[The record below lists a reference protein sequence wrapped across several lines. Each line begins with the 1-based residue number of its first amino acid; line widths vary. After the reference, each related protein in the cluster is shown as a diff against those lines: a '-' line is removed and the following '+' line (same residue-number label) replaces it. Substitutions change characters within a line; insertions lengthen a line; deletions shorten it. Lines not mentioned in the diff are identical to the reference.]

1 MSKRRLRLKVRIPPY
16 QSPRIRWRQK
26 IHKAALKAAKDDGI
40 EYRDD
45 DRLELDLKL
54 YLNEK
59 ALEIHDVDNRLK
71 DVMDALQG
79 KAGGPKNESKLKPII
94 PNDNQ
99 IFKVTIEKLY
109 PPKQSHGAGHLTIR
123 RYKP

>member
-1 MSKRRLRLKVRIPPY
+1 MPKRRLKLKVRIPPY
-16 QSPRIRWRQK
+16 QKPKNEWRRE
-26 IHKAALKAAKDDGI
+26 IHEASLDAAKDAGI

-54 YLNEK
+54 YLHEK

-79 KAGGPKNESKLKPII
+79 KAGGPKNIQKLKPII

-99 IFKVTIEKLY
+99 IFKVAIEKLY
-109 PPKQSHGAGHLTIR
+109 PPKQSHAAGHLTIR
-123 RYKP
+123 QYKA